1 MDDPSLIEIE
11 SALYADL
18 PTSSA
23 LLKRA
28 RLQLDTV
35 LAFLYIHPAS
45 HETYESLLHV
55 ALDIGAGK
63 VTPAVRTFL
72 DTYR

>member
-1 MDDPSLIEIE
+1 MDEPTLVQLE
-11 SALYADL
+11 STLYEDL
-18 PTSSA
+18 PTSSM

-45 HETYESLLHV
+45 HETYESLIRV
-55 ALDIGAGK
+55 ALDIGAGR

-72 DTYR
+72 ETYR